1 MAQVLVIEV
10 NALQKP
16 KQLHLGVDLHHS
28 NTGVRGTV
36 SSVRAARMSNAAVA
50 RMAAGAAMRGVFRV
64 VRVMPLL

>member
-1 MAQVLVIEV
+1 MAQVLVIQV

-36 SSVRAARMSNAAVA
+36 SSVRAAIMSNAAVTS
-50 RMAAGAAMRGVFRV
+50 MVAGAVMCGVFRV